1 MQCIWKEAIGSVQP
15 GVEIISATMIIL
27 RPIFQQFEITT
38 LYQGHFKTWC
48 FKSNYVSESGK
59 SHTCIVIHYLTDFLW
74 KRMSLL
80 DIICWNPTLQQLMHN
95 IALGLVTRISGV
107 PGCVRKWIQK
117 ASDRFFEWLW
127 PKKKKDALW
136 FMQCTSVDVS
146 CEPNNFHRMNNSAIR
161 SIVSS
166 YLPCY
171 CYFYVNT
178 KVKINWCPK

>member
-1 MQCIWKEAIGSVQP
+1 MRKTFYKQVYLELMQCIWKEAIGSVQP

-127 PKKKKDALW
+127 PKKKKMHYDL
-136 FMQCTSVDVS
+136 CSV
-146 CEPNNFHRMNNSAIR
+146 HR
-161 SIVSS
+161 
-166 YLPCY
+166 
-171 CYFYVNT
+171 
-178 KVKINWCPK
+178 